1 MAARPTIRDVARAAG
16 VSVST
21 VSRVYTNPQLFR
33 EETRRKVHA
42 AAAELH
48 YVPSRSAAALATG
61 RTGNIGLVVPD
72 LANPLFPEMV
82 KAAQHAARNSGFAVL
97 LGDSDDSPDN
107 EERLVRALTKDT
119 DGLILFS
126 SLMLTEQIAQA
137 VPDNAVFVNRH
148 VPGRRCVLVDA
159 LLGMR
164 QTTRYLSN
172 LGHTSLLYLAGP
184 ENSWPARDREAAIVT
199 AAAEASMHLEVSA
212 PNRPSYAA
220 GTEAAEQLVG
230 TRLPTA
236 VVCFNDV
243 MALGLTARLLEFG
256 VEVPRRVSVVGW
268 GGSKV
273 GAQSTPAI
281 STVIMP
287 LGELGRVAVATLMP
301 GNRQPSGQPGG
312 QSTEQPSGTEAK
324 DVQQA
329 GNVQPAKDVHKA
341 TEALPAGETK
351 DTESSGAGTTGLTTT
366 LEVSFAVRATTARAA
381 H

>member
-1 MAARPTIRDVARAAG
+1 
-16 VSVST
+16 
-21 VSRVYTNPQLFR
+21 
-33 EETRRKVHA
+33 
-42 AAAELH
+42 
-48 YVPSRSAAALATG
+48 
-61 RTGNIGLVVPD
+61 
-72 LANPLFPEMV
+72 
-82 KAAQHAARNSGFAVL
+82 
-97 LGDSDDSPDN
+97 
-107 EERLVRALTKDT
+107 
-119 DGLILFS
+119 
-126 SLMLTEQIAQA
+126 
-137 VPDNAVFVNRH
+137 
-148 VPGRRCVLVDA
+148 
-159 LLGMR
+159 MR
-164 QTTRYLSN
+164 QTTQYLSN

-220 GTEAAEQLVG
+220 GTKAAEQLVG

-281 STVIMP
+281 STVVMP
-287 LGELGRVAVATLMP
+287 LGELGRVAVETLMP
-301 GNRQPSGQPGG
+301 ANRPLSGPPSGP
-312 QSTEQPSGTEAK
+312 PSGTETK
-324 DVQQA
+324 DA
-329 GNVQPAKDVHKA
+329 QPAK
-341 TEALPAGETK
+341 EAQPAGETGE
-351 DTESSGAGTTGLTTT
+351 TESSGAGAELTTT